1 MTATKRK
8 DKRVGSVSGK
18 DTKIQIRAKPADRLL
33 IDSAAEI
40 QGKNRTE
47 FMMESSLNQ
56 AQKDLLEQTIF
67 RLKPAAW
74 DKLMEILDAPAE
86 RNPKLERL
94 MKQPAPWER

>member
-1 MTATKRK
+1 MTATKQK
-8 DKRVGSVSGK
+8 DRRVGRASGK
-18 DTKIQIRAKPADRLL
+18 TMTIQIRAKPADQRL

-56 AQKDLLEQTIF
+56 AQKVLLEQTIF

-74 DKLMEILDAPAE
+74 DRLMKILDAPAE
-86 RNPKLERL
+86 RNPNLERL